1 MIINCIASFLIF
13 TYVFYI
19 SKAYYLKCNKEQKVV
34 LFFLFFVHFT
44 AMGLAYSDDIIDAN
58 VFYET
63 AQTAQS
69 WFSAFGLGSQFM
81 AFLIYPLVAIGMSK
95 FVLYFLFSAISF
107 QAFLW
112 YFQQMGGVFS
122 MSPKVM
128 GFPIPQLFFLLP
140 SLHYWSGFVGKDAL
154 VFFFLT
160 YLFFEVKKE
169 KSFNVLHFVVLII
182 FLLLRPHVFAM
193 TFMAFFIYFGFHKNT
208 PSVVKIKLLVLS
220 LFILGVF
227 IPILLSFFK
236 IESFSY
242 TVFVQLWK
250 DLNLYSNTI
259 SNGIALNETSFLSRI
274 GLLLFSP
281 LFYDATTF
289 YQYIISI
296 ENSLVLLFLLTVGI
310 YLFVKRKNIYVAD
323 DVKLALLTGF
333 SIMFMI
339 ASYIYNLGLASR
351 MRLMFLPLFFYA
363 IQQLVLSSDIKK
375 KK

>member
-1 MIINCIASFLIF
+1 MINCIASFLIF
-13 TYVFYI
+13 IYVFFI
-19 SKAYYLKCNKEQKVV
+19 SKSYYLKCNKEQKIV
-34 LFFLFFVHFT
+34 LFFLFLVHFT
-44 AMGLAYSDDIIDAN
+44 AMGFAYRDNIIDAT

-63 AQTAQS
+63 AKNAQS

-112 YFQQMGGVFS
+112 YFQQMGDVFS
-122 MSPKVM
+122 ITPKVI
-128 GFPIPQLFFLLP
+128 GVPIPQFFFLLP

-160 YLFFEVKKE
+160 YLFFEVKNK
-169 KSFNVLHFVVLII
+169 KSFNVLHFVVLIV

-193 TFMAFFIYFGFHKNT
+193 TSVAFFIYFGFHKKT
-208 PSVVKIKLLVLS
+208 PPLVKIKLLVLS
-220 LFILGVF
+220 LLILGAF
-227 IPILLSFFK
+227 IPIIMRFFNIDSLSY
-236 IESFSY
+236 I
-242 TVFVQLWK
+242 VFVELWNN
-250 DLNLYSNTI
+250 LNLYSNTI
-259 SNGIALNETSFLSRI
+259 SNGIALNETSFLGRI

-281 LFYDATTF
+281 LFYDATSF
-289 YQYIISI
+289 YQYVISI
-296 ENSLVLLFLLTVGI
+296 ENSLVLLLLLIVGF
-310 YLFVKRKNIYVAD
+310 YLYVKRKNIFVTE
-323 DVKLALLTGF
+323 DVKLALLIGF
-333 SIMFMI
+333 CIMFMI

-363 IQQLVLSSDIKK
+363 IQQLVFSSYIKK